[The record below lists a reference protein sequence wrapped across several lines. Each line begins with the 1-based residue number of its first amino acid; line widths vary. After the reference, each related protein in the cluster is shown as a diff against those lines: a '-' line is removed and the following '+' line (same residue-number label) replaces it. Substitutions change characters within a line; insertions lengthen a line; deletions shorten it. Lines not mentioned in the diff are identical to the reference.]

1 MKFLFFIE
9 RELHIPIFKPVW
21 EYIRNNSLGESAFF
35 TLKYSPPNGAFPGIG
50 IPDDL
55 IKKIKKQGVRY
66 SKEPYKFR
74 PDITFIADHS
84 YQYVEGLGKVVN
96 IGHGTI
102 SKGYYYLTGGLSR
115 RENLA
120 DLMCVPGNI
129 HKEYLSQCVYKP
141 IQITGMPKL
150 DVLCNNEINKSEYLK
165 KFYLNPDNRTILFAP
180 TFNQELSILPHVK
193 THLRDFI
200 NKKFN
205 IIIKLH
211 GATGIDVK
219 ETYKLFAE
227 LADNAHYSEKEDISL
242 LFLISDILISDVSSV
257 IYEFSVLN
265 KPILLFDSPLM
276 KTFVNYNPDDIE
288 YKYRNIGITFNDIE
302 KLNELLKK
310 TDENNTERIKI
321 SEDFISIRNGKGSQ
335 NVVETAIATQYDN
348 KDMAVVLYNSKGKPR
363 YNFCKYKSKY
373 QIIKVKDESLKDV
386 KDKLKNVLNDKELKR
401 IVFYDSNYTASPF
414 IFECLNSHFYRQK
427 DLDVISALSMGE
439 KIDNLQIYSLGIQL
453 GYEFIAEKIK
463 SENLFKQ
470 CFCINKNILSEL
482 DLNNI
487 FSIEDLLIQI
497 NKHQYEKYLAL
508 DAIVYRKECEETLDE
523 NGFPVSDMNSIYLN
537 LALLDEHFEGNIL
550 KNILELNE
558 IRFKDKTEAFK
569 ARYYTDLGSMYENI
583 HKWEKAVFYLN
594 EALKHTQ
601 STNTNDLSRI
611 YFHLGVVSLNLK
623 DNENACGYLKQ
634 CLQINPEHN
643 KAKEILS
650 GLFIK

>member
-1 MKFLFFIE
+1 
-9 RELHIPIFKPVW
+9 
-21 EYIRNNSLGESAFF
+21 
-35 TLKYSPPNGAFPGIG
+35 
-50 IPDDL
+50 
-55 IKKIKKQGVRY
+55 
-66 SKEPYKFR
+66 
-74 PDITFIADHS
+74 
-84 YQYVEGLGKVVN
+84 
-96 IGHGTI
+96 
-102 SKGYYYLTGGLSR
+102 
-115 RENLA
+115 
-120 DLMCVPGNI
+120 
-129 HKEYLSQCVYKP
+129 
-141 IQITGMPKL
+141 
-150 DVLCNNEINKSEYLK
+150 
-165 KFYLNPDNRTILFAP
+165 
-180 TFNQELSILPHVK
+180 
-193 THLRDFI
+193 
-200 NKKFN
+200 
-205 IIIKLH
+205 
-211 GATGIDVK
+211 
-219 ETYKLFAE
+219 
-227 LADNAHYSEKEDISL
+227 
-242 LFLISDILISDVSSV
+242 
-257 IYEFSVLN
+257 
-265 KPILLFDSPLM
+265 
-276 KTFVNYNPDDIE
+276 
-288 YKYRNIGITFNDIE
+288 
-302 KLNELLKK
+302 
-310 TDENNTERIKI
+310 
-321 SEDFISIRNGKGSQ
+321 
-335 NVVETAIATQYDN
+335 
-348 KDMAVVLYNSKGKPR
+348 
-363 YNFCKYKSKY
+363 
-373 QIIKVKDESLKDV
+373 
-386 KDKLKNVLNDKELKR
+386 
-401 IVFYDSNYTASPF
+401 TASPF

-463 SENLFKQ
+463 AENLFKQ
-470 CFCINKNILSEL
+470 CFCINKNVLSEL